1 MCIFRQG
8 VLYVF
13 CSFIGSLAYSSKII
27 LMLECLGLK
36 ECEGKPKVNYVTVFE
51 RPGLREFLKQL
62 SEFSELVLFT
72 AGLEGIKIT
81 LPCFLD
87 SLLPF

>member
-1 MCIFRQG
+1 MYLQTRCPIC
-8 VLYVF
+8 LL
-13 CSFIGSLAYSSKII
+13 FIYWFFSNYSSKII

-87 SLLPF
+87 PLLPF

>member
-1 MCIFRQG
+1 
-8 VLYVF
+8 
-13 CSFIGSLAYSSKII
+13 
-27 LMLECLGLK
+27 MLECLGLK

-87 SLLPF
+87 SLLPFLKNNFLNLLSLGAHRLRKASC